1 MLTSSAFLAI
11 LIKIHGWC
19 SFWPAEY
26 QAVTLTTLWLA
37 GALWRALGSIQAET
51 PPLPTTYIYLKFL
64 LRFLNNHFPPNQLLR
79 YALEITPS
87 VATLRRP
94 YIDLSYN
101 SVLIRH
107 AQEQGKGKFRFFLFF
122 SSFVI
127 KKHPASPTRIFRIL
141 AVPWFPRSQQHLQ

>member
-64 LRFLNNHFPPNQLLR
+64 LRFLNNHFPLNQLLR
-79 YALEITPS
+79 YAHKTTPS
-87 VATLRRP
+87 ATLRSP
-94 YIDLSYN
+94 FIDFAYN

-107 AQEQGKGKFRFFLFF
+107 AQEQGKGKLRLFLFF
-122 SSFVI
+122 FFSFVT
-127 KKHPASPTRIFRIL
+127 KNHPASPTRIFLLL
-141 AVPWFPRSQQHLQ
+141 ALPWFPRPQKCL